1 MHCVY
6 TLYWLVDF
14 ALFGA
19 GYALAMPTAF
29 LLRSVSSHG
38 IFCEQQISKRKAV
51 VELCAVPRTSVRWKN
66 AAGERSSLTNP
77 STICARAMQKEV

>member
-1 MHCVY
+1 MHCVLCIGLY
-6 TLYWLVDF
+6 TYF
-14 ALFGA
+14 ALLGA

-38 IFCEQQISKRKAV
+38 IFCEQQISKREAV

-66 AAGERSSLTNP
+66 TAGERSSLTNP